1 MERRCSLGSVA
12 ALNERQARTG
22 RLHAILKLGVRR
34 RRRHHEIQHNLGGI
48 DLRTRHRRPLVW
60 RLEFDPGALKDLK
73 KLDKAVQTRIVQFLR
88 TRIADCDDPRVIGE
102 ALRGATLGRYW
113 KYRVGDLRII
123 CDIQDAR
130 IIVRVLRMGNQREIY
145 R

>member
-1 MERRCSLGSVA
+1 M
-12 ALNERQARTG
+12 
-22 RLHAILKLGVRR
+22 
-34 RRRHHEIQHNLGGI
+34 
-48 DLRTRHRRPLVW
+48 VW